1 MKTKIQITLTAYVRA
16 REDFQGMRKRMDNRI
31 GRTADGK
38 AQQLIESR
46 QFDIKDAENFRL
58 LADNARDQEKET
70 EKMLLKTLRIIPVYN
85 FWLKTVKGI
94 GPVSAGHILSS
105 FNIVEATTVSKMWQ
119 YAGLNPGMVR
129 GKKRVAKSKYKPDM
143 GKVAQEMTGKDGKG
157 TDVIYITNDLV
168 RGDRPT
174 EGYVLPYNKNLRT
187 HLLGVMADNFIK
199 AQNVYCM
206 EYYYP
211 YKHRLENEHRPI
223 ENQGKARQDDGKAWN
238 EVSKGH
244 RDNAAKRYMVKNFLK
259 DLYAH
264 WRSIENLP
272 VRAPYQEEYL
282 GKKHAS

>member
-1 MKTKIQITLTAYVRA
+1 MKTKIQITLTVLVRA
-16 REDFQGMRKRMDNRI
+16 REDFQSMRKRMDNRI

-38 AQQLIESR
+38 AQELIESR

-58 LADNARDQEKET
+58 LADSARAQEKET
-70 EKMLLKTLRIIPVYN
+70 EKMLLKTLRMIPAYN
-85 FWLKTVKGI
+85 LYLKTVKGI

-105 FNIVEATTVSKMWQ
+105 FNITEATTVSKMWQ
-119 YAGLNPGMVR
+119 YAGMNPGMVR
-129 GKKRVAKSKYKPDM
+129 GKKRIAKSKYKPEM
-143 GKVAQEMTGKDGKG
+143 GTVVTEMPGKDGKG
-157 TDVIYITNDLV
+157 TDVIVLTSDLV

-199 AQNVYCM
+199 AQNEYCM

-211 YKHRLENEHRPI
+211 YKHRKENDERII
-223 ENQGKARQDDGKAWN
+223 ENRGKARSDDGKPWKD
-238 EVSKGH
+238 VSKGH

-259 DLYAH
+259 DLYAN
-264 WRSIENLP
+264 WRQIEGLP
-272 VRAPYQEEYL
+272 VRVPYAEEYL